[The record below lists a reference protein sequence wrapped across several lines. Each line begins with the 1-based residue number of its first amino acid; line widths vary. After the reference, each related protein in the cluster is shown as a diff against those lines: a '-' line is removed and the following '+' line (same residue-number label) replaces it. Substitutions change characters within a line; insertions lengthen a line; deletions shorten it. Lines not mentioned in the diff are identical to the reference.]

1 MDPPTSSADLSAP
14 SWSIPESVVRRQ
26 ILLNR
31 MQLQQ
36 HGVGTVTAGAMWQSG
51 GEQGATSAALLGV
64 LEGNS
69 SSGGGGGGDALQE
82 LKGLLGA
89 HLDRVQEW
97 GEEKEEE
104 AADGEAEGGRGSA
117 IMRGGDSM
125 EASYQAHDQ
134 DGEPG
139 AEAELDAGDEGRP
152 DESAGHGAGRVNI
165 GDGGGGG
172 SVAVVDPS
180 LLSRHRPSSV
190 EKAELPR
197 TTAAAAVGDLN
208 SNAADAS
215 LRLLRSLVSALPQ
228 QPSSPSS
235 MQAAQSRPPLFPP
248 AIVNAAGRVDGEAPA
263 ASSGD
268 RSQNGLRMTLPLA
281 PAAGASAGDH
291 RSQPG
296 VRMTLPLAAAL
307 DGDDSYAHQQCGPIA
322 AVFSQRFPAYG
333 VGLIDSLLVL
343 DEQVGASWEGGGLSL
358 ERKCVWWGGALGR
371 GGVLMQV
378 GTS

>member
-14 SWSIPESVVRRQ
+14 SWSIPESVVWRQ

-36 HGVGTVTAGAMWQSG
+36 QPGGGGTVAGAMWQTGAAQVGASTSNLGSLDGSSNSG
-51 GEQGATSAALLGV
+51 G
-64 LEGNS
+64 
-69 SSGGGGGGDALQE
+69 GGGGGGDALQE

-165 GDGGGGG
+165 GGGGGGG
-172 SVAVVDPS
+172 SAAAVDPS

-190 EKAELPR
+190 EVAELPR

-296 VRMTLPLAAAL
+296 ERVVMPFAAAA
-307 DGDDSYAHQQCGPIA
+307 DGNDNANQRCGPIA
-322 AVFSQRFPAYG
+322 AAFSERFPAYG

-343 DEQVGASWEGGGLSL
+343 DEQVGSSL
-358 ERKCVWWGGALGR
+358 EGEGALGR
-371 GGVLMQV
+371 GGSLF
-378 GTS
+378 